1 MNHRTHRWIERKRE
15 KGKKG
20 RGRGKF
26 DSKMRQKKA
35 CHRVDARCRA
45 IFLFDLFDRTKWGY
59 WRLRHKNWRMKK
71 SRRACKVHEFSL
83 ACEKGLMSGENKVIW
98 TENAGCG
105 MLMIEKRN

>member
-15 KGKKG
+15 KGKKEKKEEEEESSI
-20 RGRGKF
+20 RRCDK
-26 DSKMRQKKA
+26 KKA

-71 SRRACKVHEFSL
+71 SRRACKVHEVSL
-83 ACEKGLMSGENKVIW
+83 ACEK
-98 TENAGCG
+98 
-105 MLMIEKRN
+105 